1 MMEPTTRQVLVVD
14 DDRSVCETYSK
25 FLARKGYHVQ
35 TASTLSEMRGQLAH
49 RMFDA
54 LVLDIFLPDGNSLD
68 VIEGLRREY
77 PEMAIVLMTAEG
89 SVNMAVEA
97 MRRGVDN
104 FLTKPVNL
112 NDLDVFLTKGLEVSA
127 LRRERKALLRQT
139 RFEPMFVGKSR
150 PWSKTMELARLAA
163 ENDNAVLI
171 MGETGTGKGVL
182 AKWIHANSARS
193 KEVFVELNCSSLRG
207 ELLASELFGHVK
219 GAFTSAISDK
229 QGLIE
234 VADRGTLFLDEIG
247 DMDLAVQA
255 QFLKVIEEKRFR
267 RVGDVRVRES
277 EFRLICATN
286 HDLTQQS
293 AEGKF
298 RSDLFFRINVFP
310 IQVPPLRD
318 MKEDLP
324 DLARHL
330 ARTIAGREIEL
341 PANVLNLLLAYSW
354 PGNIRE
360 LRNVLERG
368 LILARGG
375 LLTPECFPGLQA
387 GAMASAIPV
396 STLNLKE
403 VERSKIIAA
412 LERYGGNVIMAAKA
426 LGISRATLYRRLKE
440 LRIERR
446 TSDGSTERASAQKF

>member
-1 MMEPTTRQVLVVD
+1 MTDPTRRQILVVD
-14 DDRSVCETYSK
+14 DDRSVRETYSQ
-25 FLARKGYHVQ
+25 FLTRRGYHVHV
-35 TASTLSEMRGQLAH
+35 ASTLNEMHAQLA
-49 RMFDA
+49 RGPFDA

-68 VIEGLRREY
+68 VIEDLRREY
-77 PEMAIVLMTAEG
+77 PDLAIVLMTAEG
-89 SVNMAVEA
+89 SVSMAVDA

-112 NDLDVFLTKGLEVSA
+112 SDLDVFLTKGLEVSA

-139 RFEPMFVGKSR
+139 RIEPMFIGKSE
-150 PWSKTMELARLAA
+150 PWTRTMDLARLAA
-163 ENDNAVLI
+163 ENDNTVLI

-182 AKWIHANSARS
+182 AKWIHANSARRN
-193 KEVFVELNCSSLRG
+193 EVFVELNCSSLRG

-247 DMDLAVQA
+247 DMDPAVQA
-255 QFLKVIEEKRFR
+255 QFLNVIEEKQFR
-267 RVGDVRVRES
+267 RVGDVRVRQS

-286 HDLTQQS
+286 HDLAQQS
-293 AEGKF
+293 AEGRF

-324 DLARHL
+324 DLTRHL
-330 ARTIAGREIEL
+330 AGTIAGREIEL
-341 PANVLNLLLAYSW
+341 PANVLNLLLEYSW

-375 LLTPECFPGLQA
+375 PLTPECFPGLQVTA
-387 GAMASAIPV
+387 LASRVPV
-396 STLNLKE
+396 STFNLKE
-403 VERSKIIAA
+403 LERSKIVAA
-412 LERYGGNVIMAAKA
+412 LERYGGNVLSAAKA

-440 LRIERR
+440 LRIERPMH
-446 TSDGSTERASAQKF
+446 SGPPV